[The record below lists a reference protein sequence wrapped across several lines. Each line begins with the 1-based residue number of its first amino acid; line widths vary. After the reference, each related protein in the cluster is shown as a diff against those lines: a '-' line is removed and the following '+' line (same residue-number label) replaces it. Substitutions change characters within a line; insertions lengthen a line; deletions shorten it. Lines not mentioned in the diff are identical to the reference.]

1 MIKLKMKKK
10 KVQAMKPY
18 QMVDSDTQFRVPQ
31 KVEEDK
37 KISHK
42 QVFGGSTTAPKPK
55 PKKKKSRKSPYK
67 KK

>member
-1 MIKLKMKKK
+1 MKKK

-42 QVFGGSTTAPKPK
+42 QVFGATTAQKPK
-55 PKKKKSRKSPYK
+55 TSKKKKKTRKSPYK

>member
-1 MIKLKMKKK
+1 MKKK

-42 QVFGGSTTAPKPK
+42 QVFGSTTAPKPK
-55 PKKKKSRKSPYK
+55 PKKKKTRKSPYK

>member
-1 MIKLKMKKK
+1 MKKK

-42 QVFGGSTTAPKPK
+42 QVFGAVGGSTTAPKPK